1 MTADDFLV
9 LMTRDLAGFSREISA
24 FPDDA
29 SLWRTVP
36 GVSNPVGN
44 LALHVAGNLRHFV
57 GTILGGTAFRRD
69 REAEFSRRS
78 GTRAE
83 VLAEL
88 DDAAAT
94 VREVLGRLSADELD
108 APMTHLSL
116 DAPVSTRRFLLHLCV
131 HLGFHLGQAGYLR
144 RVLAGEGAVSA
155 GGVGLKG
162 LVESTRV

>member
-1 MTADDFLV
+1 M
-9 LMTRDLAGFSREISA
+9 
-24 FPDDA
+24 
-29 SLWRTVP
+29 
-36 GVSNPVGN
+36 SNAVGN
-44 LALHVAGNLRHFV
+44 LALHVAGNLRHFI
-57 GTILGGTAFRRD
+57 GTILGRTAYARD
-69 REAEFSRRS
+69 RDAEFARRT

-94 VREVLGRLSADELD
+94 VRAVLGRLTADELD

-144 RVLAGEGAVSA
+144 RVLAGEGAASA
-155 GGVGLKG
+155 GGVGLKALG
-162 LVESTRV
+162 ESTRV